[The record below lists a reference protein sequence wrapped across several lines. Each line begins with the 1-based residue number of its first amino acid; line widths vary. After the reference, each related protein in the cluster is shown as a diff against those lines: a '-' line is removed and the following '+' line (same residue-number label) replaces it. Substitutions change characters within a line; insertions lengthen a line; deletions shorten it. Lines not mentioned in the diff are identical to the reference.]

1 MKQPQP
7 SASPTPHPIP
17 DSAVEAFRAAY
28 AAHGSQKG
36 YADAIRAGLAAAAPL
51 VGQDA
56 MLSLEQEA
64 HSHLVRQLDA
74 ALNGEAAA
82 ARAPV
87 LADLLSQCQAE
98 ARRRHGPVLTSI
110 PGFTAAHLRKV
121 YTDLAESART
131 LSETAMAMS
140 ETAVREL
147 VGMGITE
154 AYLLPDATMAQDCGQ
169 AVRNG

>member
-7 SASPTPHPIP
+7 SASLTPHPIP

-51 VGQDA
+51 VSQDA
-56 MLSLEQEA
+56 MLSLEQES
-64 HSHLVRQLDA
+64 HSHLVRQLDI
-74 ALNGEAAA
+74 ALNGEASA

-87 LADLLSQCQAE
+87 LADLLSQCQQE
-98 ARRRHGPVLTSI
+98 AARRHGPVLTTM
-110 PGFTAAHLRKV
+110 PGYTAAHVRKV
-121 YTDLAESART
+121 YMDLADSART

-140 ETAVREL
+140 DKSIREL
-147 VGMGITE
+147 VSMGITE
-154 AYLLPDATMAQDCGQ
+154 EFLLPEAAPEATL
-169 AVRNG
+169 

>member
-7 SASPTPHPIP
+7 SASPMPHSIP

-51 VGQDA
+51 VSQDA

-64 HSHLVRQLDA
+64 HAHLVRQLDA

-82 ARAPV
+82 ACAPV

-98 ARRRHGPVLTSI
+98 ARRRHGPVLTTI

-121 YTDLAESART
+121 YMDLADSART

-140 ETAVREL
+140 DKTVREL

-154 AYLLPDATMAQDCGQ
+154 AFLLADTTPEATP
-169 AVRNG
+169 